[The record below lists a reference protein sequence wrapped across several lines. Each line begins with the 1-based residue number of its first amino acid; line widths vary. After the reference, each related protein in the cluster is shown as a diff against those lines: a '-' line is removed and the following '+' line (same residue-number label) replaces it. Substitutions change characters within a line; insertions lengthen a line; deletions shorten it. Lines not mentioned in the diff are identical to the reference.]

1 MRCQMKPIYS
11 RRTLEL
17 GLIGLCIYLLFSPL
31 SAQAGGDSKT
41 GEISWFFLC
50 VGLLGGLS
58 LFLYGMERMSDAL
71 KNVAGEKMK
80 DILAML
86 SNNRIMGLI
95 TGAVVTAVIQS
106 SSVTT
111 VMLVGFVTAG
121 LMSLSQTI
129 GIIMGSNIGTTI
141 TAQIVAFKVTKYALL
156 LVAIG
161 FGMLF
166 VSKKE
171 KIQQYGYM
179 IMGLGMIFFGM
190 GVMSDAMK
198 PLRTYQPFLDLMT
211 QMSNPIL
218 GILVAAAFTALI
230 QSSSATT
237 GVVIVLAMQG
247 LISLKAGIALSF
259 GANIGTCVTAFLA
272 SIGKPREAVR
282 VSMVHVLFNVVG
294 VLIFL
299 PFIGPFA
306 KFVVSIS
313 PSPAEGLTGLQAA
326 ASVLPRQVANAHTI
340 FNLTCAIVFL
350 PFVSYF
356 AKIVYRLVPDKPI
369 EEVEELQPKYLNE
382 MLFNTPSLALDAARH
397 EIDRMGKRVDLM
409 NTAMMPAVLTGNKE
423 SLQKVREMDEEVDI
437 LYKHIVNFLAKV
449 SQLQLNEYKTDK
461 MVKLMGA
468 VNDLENIGDLIEV
481 NMMDLGQKRI
491 EKGIKISESTQKVI
505 NTLHVVVSDALKA
518 AVRSVVEEDKAYAMR
533 VISMKADMNRLVEKA
548 GLHQAERLV
557 SEDSGKFEAY
567 SVEMDIIEKL
577 KRIYYH
583 SKRIAKSVVEV
594 EIEEEKKDIL
604 KAA

>member
-1 MRCQMKPIYS
+1 MKPIS
-11 RRTLEL
+11 WRAFKL
-17 GLIGLCIYLLFSPL
+17 GLLGVGMFLLL
-31 SAQAGGDSKT
+31 SSAPAHAKT
-41 GEISWFFLC
+41 DASTQEINWFFLAI
-50 VGLLGGLS
+50 GLLGGLS

-95 TGAVVTAVIQS
+95 TGAIVTAVIQS

-129 GIIMGSNIGTTI
+129 GVIMGSNIGTTI

-156 LVAIG
+156 LMAIG

-166 VSKKE
+166 SSKKE

-190 GVMSDAMK
+190 GVMSDAMR

-211 QMSNPIL
+211 QMSNPVW
-218 GILVAAAFTALI
+218 GILVAALFTALI

-237 GVVIVLAMQG
+237 GVIIVLAMQG
-247 LISLKAGIALSF
+247 LITLKAGIALSF

-272 SIGKPREAVR
+272 SIGKPREALR
-282 VSMVHVLFNVVG
+282 VSIVHIMFNLAG

-306 KFVVSIS
+306 KLVVAVS
-313 PSPAEGLTGLQAA
+313 PSAPEGLTGLQAA
-326 ASVLPRQVANAHTI
+326 AAVLPRQVANAHTI
-340 FNLTCAIVFL
+340 FNATCAILFL
-350 PFVSYF
+350 PLITYF
-356 AKIVYRLVPDKPI
+356 ARIVYRLVPDKPLPEI
-369 EEVEELQPKYLNE
+369 EEIQPKYLSD
-382 MLFNTPSLALDAARH
+382 MLFHTPSLALDAARH
-397 EIDRMGKRVDLM
+397 ELKRMGKRVDLM
-409 NTAMMPAVLTGNKE
+409 NTAMLPAVLTGNRE
-423 SLQKVREMDEEVDI
+423 SLQTVRDMVEEVDV
-437 LYKHIVNFLAKV
+437 LYKHIVNYLAEV
-449 SQLQLNEYKTDK
+449 SKLTLNENQTQKL
-461 MVKLMGA
+461 VKLMGA
-468 VNDLENIGDLIEV
+468 VNDLEHIGDLIEV
-481 NMMDLGQKRI
+481 NLLGLGEKRI
-491 EKGIKISESTQKVI
+491 QKGFKISEATQKVI
-505 NTLHVVVSDALKA
+505 NTVHHVVSDGLKA
-518 AVRSVVEEDKAYAMR
+518 AVRAVIDEDKDFAMR
-533 VISMKADMNRLVEKA
+533 AISMKEDLNRLVEQA
-548 GLHQAERLV
+548 ELHQTQRLV

-567 SVEMDIIEKL
+567 SVEVDIIEKL

-583 SKRIAKSVVEV
+583 AKRMAKTVV
-594 EIEEEKKDIL
+594 EIEEKEAVMAE
-604 KAA
+604 AA